1 MEATGRYWVA
11 LFDFLI
17 SHGYEAAVIN
27 PIQTDAFRGVWTVR
41 KVKTD
46 ALDAAMIAD
55 LVRYKRY
62 EPSALGDEAT
72 EELRNLA
79 RYRLSLVERSTALK
93 NRATAILDRTFP
105 ELAGLF
111 SNAYCPTH
119 RELLQ
124 HCATPDQVLGTDV
137 GTLERILREAS
148 RGRCGRAKA
157 ERLKAL
163 AKESVGVGFGSKT
176 LAFEARLLMEELDF
190 VQDQVKEVE
199 RELARLLEADRQ
211 FSEANEIYNSLI
223 EQDPDNPDIWIRMVE
238 GQIRAGKGQKAL
250 DYALNGPATYGYKL
264 TAATLFLD
272 ARMYPEAEA
281 LLDGLKSD
289 PNAPDEVHFY
299 LAAIAYEYHKD
310 VQETLNFLESIP
322 PENRF
327 YDRALRLRIQL
338 LHDQQRYEDAMQ
350 LILQGQSQ
358 FPTERDFRLMEIH
371 LYLLQ
376 DRYKEALTAATA
388 AQQIWPSDDEIA
400 YVYGSVLD
408 SLGRKREALAMM
420 ESIVARNPEDYQ
432 ALNYVGYSLAEQGK
446 DLDRAVLLLEA
457 ALKQAPDHAYI
468 LDSLAWA
475 HFRRG
480 ENAEAWALVRRATSL
495 PDGGDPT
502 IWEHYGDIANAQGLK
517 NEARTGWER
526 ALELD
531 HPNPETI
538 RKKLNSL

>member
-1 MEATGRYWVA
+1 MICIGIDIAKRSHVASAVDEDGGTVVESFKFNNTASGFAKMLKRLRKADATPENSLVGMEATGRYWVA
-11 LFDFLI
+11 LFDFLS

-199 RELARLLEADRQ
+199 RELARLLERTQGKWLVTIPGIDVALA
-211 FSEANEIYNSLI
+211 SVIAGEI
-223 EQDPDNPDIWIRMVE
+223 
-238 GQIRAGKGQKAL
+238 G
-250 DYALNGPATYGYKL
+250 
-264 TAATLFLD
+264 
-272 ARMYPEAEA
+272 
-281 LLDGLKSD
+281 D
-289 PNAPDEVHFY
+289 PNAFDDPHRLMGYAGMDPTRSESGETVRSDGHMSKRGPGALRWAFMQ
-299 LAAIAYEYHKD
+299 AADCARKNDPYFGDY
-310 VQETLNFLESIP
+310 
-322 PENRF
+322 
-327 YDRALRLRIQL
+327 YDRKRGVDGKHHYVALSGVARKLMGVALAVMKEGRP
-338 LHDQQRYEDAMQ
+338 YEPAPPRNHRP
-350 LILQGQSQ
+350 G
-358 FPTERDFRLMEIH
+358 H
-371 LYLLQ
+371 L
-376 DRYKEALTAATA
+376 KEA
-388 AQQIWPSDDEIA
+388 
-400 YVYGSVLD
+400 
-408 SLGRKREALAMM
+408 
-420 ESIVARNPEDYQ
+420 
-432 ALNYVGYSLAEQGK
+432 
-446 DLDRAVLLLEA
+446 
-457 ALKQAPDHAYI
+457 
-468 LDSLAWA
+468 
-475 HFRRG
+475 
-480 ENAEAWALVRRATSL
+480 
-495 PDGGDPT
+495 
-502 IWEHYGDIANAQGLK
+502 
-517 NEARTGWER
+517 
-526 ALELD
+526 
-531 HPNPETI
+531 
-538 RKKLNSL
+538 